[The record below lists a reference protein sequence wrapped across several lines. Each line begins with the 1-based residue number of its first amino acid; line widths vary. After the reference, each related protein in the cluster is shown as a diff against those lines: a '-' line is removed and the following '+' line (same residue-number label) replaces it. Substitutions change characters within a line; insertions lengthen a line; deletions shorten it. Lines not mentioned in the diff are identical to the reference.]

1 MKRDHASF
9 ALGGTLQSRR
19 LFASSCVADNEEDR
33 EEEALAM
40 NAEVLA
46 GCSSRN
52 ARGMHGADE
61 DNAAKDDA
69 EEALRRRHREIVA
82 NYFMGATTTADA
94 LVLLSRRLTY
104 AVKIPGIS
112 FHKGVESW
120 LCTWKE
126 PDSRWA

>member
-1 MKRDHASF
+1 MCFR
-9 ALGGTLQSRR
+9 G
-19 LFASSCVADNEEDR
+19 ADNEEDR

-40 NAEVLA
+40 NAAVLA
-46 GCSSRN
+46 EFSDRN
-52 ARGMHGADE
+52 AR
-61 DNAAKDDA
+61 AAHSA
-69 EEALRRRHREIVA
+69 EEGNTPEDDPEALLKRRRREIVA
-82 NYFMGATTTADA
+82 NCFMGVTSTADA

-126 PDSRWA
+126 PDSR